1 MSFVRFRIC
10 LEDFVAEGDE
20 ITDRR
25 PVYHERRAE
34 GPSVYFRRYFVASR
48 DKITGRRPVNYE
60 RRAAGPSVQIS
71 SYYEQRAE
79 GPCV

>member
-1 MSFVRFRIC
+1 MAFFHVFARFRLC

-25 PVYHERRAE
+25 YVYHERGAG
-34 GPSVYFRRYFVASR
+34 GPSMYFRRYFVAEGGE
-48 DKITGRRPVNYE
+48 ITGRKP
-60 RRAAGPSVQIS
+60 A
-71 SYYEQRAE
+71 YYEQRAE